1 MTGAMNSPSDLAPT
15 AVTHDLTKLGKLI
28 GPIANWIDEQM
39 FRWRMRPLVGLIG
52 LYTGTTVR
60 QIAEASKVLFK
71 HELTTADVT
80 RAKRYAD
87 IVKKYVPA
95 RVA

>member
-1 MTGAMNSPSDLAPT
+1 MTDAMNSASDFAPA
-15 AVTHDLTKLGKLI
+15 AVTHDLTNLGKLF
-28 GPIANWIDEQM
+28 GPIANWIDERM
-39 FRWRMRPLVGLIG
+39 FPWLGLIE
-52 LYTGTTVR
+52 LHTGTTVR

-80 RAKRYAD
+80 KAKRYAD